1 MPAMNKIALIIK
13 REYLIKVKK
22 KSFILMTVFGPVIFA
37 ALIIG
42 AVMLAASDTTNHKI
56 LIADDLGYFLE
67 DEVMIYAENHVARP
81 RFNNTENVTYDFRKG
96 MVDPKE
102 ELESGAYTAVIQLSE
117 ISYTDG
123 KVELFA
129 EKAPSMTLQ
138 SKIKAE
144 IEDAMEL
151 YRAKKNSIPID
162 VYKSIRQPVEF
173 SIIKPSA
180 GDKKDHTSERA
191 VIGFVFAI
199 IIYMFIFFYGIQVM
213 RGVMEEKTNRI
224 VEVIISSVKP
234 FQLMMGKVIG
244 IGLVGLTQFVIWV
257 VLTSVISGIGLASY
271 QEKFVK
277 MQMENLQAV
286 SPDGVQQAPNVA
298 DLSQV
303 NLEGGNEALE
313 MFMEIPWV
321 DMILSFFIY
330 FIGGYLLYASLFAA
344 IGAIVD
350 NETDTQQF
358 MMPVTIPLLFAY
370 IVSIMMMN
378 NPEGSIGTVFSVVPF
393 TSPVVM
399 MVKTAIGVSIWI
411 KLLSVVVLIGSFL
424 GIIWIAG
431 RIYRVGILMYGKKPT
446 YKELMKWI
454 RYKG

>member
-1 MPAMNKIALIIK
+1 MNKIALIIK
-13 REYLIKVKK
+13 REYLNKVKK
-22 KSFILMTVFGPVIFA
+22 KSFIMMTIFGPVIFA
-37 ALIIG
+37 MLIIG

-56 LIADDLGYFLE
+56 LLADDLGYFLE
-67 DEVMIYAENHVARP
+67 DEVLLYAQNHVERP
-81 RFNNTENVTYDFRKG
+81 RFKNTESLTYDFRKG
-96 MVDPKE
+96 MVDPKA

-138 SKIKAE
+138 NRIKNE

-151 YRAKKNSIPID
+151 YRAKKNSIPIET
-162 VYKSIRQPVEF
+162 YKSIRQPVEF
-173 SIIKPSA
+173 SIIKPSE

-191 VIGFVFAI
+191 MFGFAFALV
-199 IIYMFIFFYGIQVM
+199 IYMFIFFYGVQVM

-224 VEVIISSVKP
+224 VEVIVSSVKP

-244 IGLVGLTQFVIWV
+244 IGLVGLTQFVMWV

-271 QEKFVK
+271 QEKFMS
-277 MQMENLQAV
+277 MQMENMQALNQDQAV
-286 SPDGVQQAPNVA
+286 KQLPNMA
-298 DLSQV
+298 DV
-303 NLEGGNEALE
+303 KNMNFEEGNEMLAIV
-313 MFMEIPWV
+313 MEIPWI
-321 DMILSFFIY
+321 DMIISFIIF
-330 FIGGYLLYASLFAA
+330 FVGGYLLYASLFAA

-358 MMPVTIPLLFAY
+358 MLPVTIPLIFAY
-370 IVSIMMMN
+370 IVSVMMMN
-378 NPEGSIGTVFSVVPF
+378 NPEGSVGTIFSVVPF
-393 TSPVVM
+393 TSPIVM
-399 MVKTAIGVSIWI
+399 MVKTAIGVSIWL
-411 KLLSVVVLIGSFL
+411 KLLSIVVLIGSFL
-424 GIIWIAG
+424 GVIWIAG

-446 YKELMKWI
+446 YRELIKWI

>member
-1 MPAMNKIALIIK
+1 MNKIALIIK

-22 KSFILMTVFGPVIFA
+22 KSFIVMTIFGPVLFA
-37 ALIIG
+37 GIIIG

-67 DEVMIYAENHVARP
+67 DEVKIYADNQLKRP
-81 RFNNTENVTYDFRKG
+81 RFNNTENLTYDFRKG
-96 MVDPKE
+96 MVDPKS
-102 ELESGAYTAVIQLSE
+102 ELENGAYTAVIQLSE

-138 SKIKAE
+138 NKIKNE

-162 VYKSIRQPVEF
+162 VYKSIRQPIEF
-173 SIIKPSA
+173 SIIKPSE
-180 GDKKDHTSERA
+180 GDKKDYTSEKA
-191 VIGFVFAI
+191 VIGFGFAI
-199 IIYMFIFFYGIQVM
+199 VIYLFIFFYGIQVM

-257 VLTSVISGIGLASY
+257 VLTSVISGVGLASY
-271 QEKFVK
+271 QEKLIG
-277 MQMENLQAV
+277 MQMENLQAMN
-286 SPDGVQQAPNVA
+286 PDGTKQLPNVTELA
-298 DLSQV
+298 AANMD
-303 NLEGGNEALE
+303 GGNEALI
-313 MFMEIPWV
+313 MFMEIPWL
-321 DMILSFFIY
+321 DMIISFFI
-330 FIGGYLLYASLFAA
+330 FFAGGYLLYASLFAA

-370 IVSIMMMN
+370 IVSVMMMN

-393 TSPVVM
+393 TSPIVM
-399 MVKTAIGVSIWI
+399 MVKTAIGVPIWLKILSI
-411 KLLSVVVLIGSFL
+411 VVLIGSFL
-424 GIIWIAG
+424 GVIWVAG